1 MNMSSLE
8 IYDFS
13 EVAFKYVSVSGTIIE
28 YIEI

>member
-8 IYDFS
+8 IYVAS
-13 EVAFKYVSVSGTIIE
+13 EVAFKFISVSGTIIE